1 MQRRIDPRQQGTRL
15 SWFDPLFELVEAVP
29 PPPLQY
35 IEVPDEVLEVD
46 MDAFIAAQREIE
58 RTAP

>member
-1 MQRRIDPRQQGTRL
+1 MRRHIDPRQQSSRL
-15 SWFDPLFELVEAVP
+15 SWFDPLFEMVESVP
-29 PPPLQY
+29 PPPLQW

-58 RTAP
+58 ART